1 MANKVKP
8 AEDFMSIRDL
18 VQLCLSKWYWFV
30 ISLVVTLSVA
40 VLYIKRTPSV
50 YTRTASILIKD
61 DTSGKSVSSNVADLE
76 EFGLFHTNTNVNNEI
91 IALQSPALMQN
102 VVKRLHL
109 DINYTVEGRLHEVV
123 LYGNALPVSVS
134 FPGLGDDAGAG
145 LTVRLLADRRVELSA
160 FSAGGEELTGQ
171 AACTAALGDTVAT
184 PVGPVVVQPTRYYR
198 GEYSF
203 PIVVTKSS
211 LYGVTRGYAAAL
223 TVGLR
228 DEKASVIDLS
238 ISDVSTQRGIRVGDS
253 REDVLAAYPEA
264 KSHSDRNP
272 SLNEENC
279 LWIAEDL
286 EADRGLAL
294 LLYRD
299 GYTVRHITLTRLL

>member
-61 DTSGKSVSSNVADLE
+61 ETSGKSVSSNVADLE

-123 LYGNALPVSVS
+123 LYGNALPVNVS

-160 FSAGGEELTGQ
+160 FSAGGEELPGQ

-184 PVGPVVVQPTRYYR
+184 PVGQVVVQPTRYYR

-238 ISDVSTQRGIRVGDS
+238 ISDVSTQRA
-253 REDVLAAYPEA
+253 EDVLNSREKHCYGQ
-264 KSHSDRNP
+264 H
-272 SLNEENC
+272 
-279 LWIAEDL
+279 IV
-286 EADRGLAL
+286 ADRRTPGG
-294 LLYRD
+294 YRA
-299 GYTVRHITLTRLL
+299 GIEPH

>member
-61 DTSGKSVSSNVADLE
+61 DTSGKSVSSDAASLS

-123 LYGNALPVSVS
+123 L
-134 FPGLGDDAGAG
+134 
-145 LTVRLLADRRVELSA
+145 
-160 FSAGGEELTGQ
+160 
-171 AACTAALGDTVAT
+171 
-184 PVGPVVVQPTRYYR
+184 
-198 GEYSF
+198 
-203 PIVVTKSS
+203 
-211 LYGVTRGYAAAL
+211 
-223 TVGLR
+223 
-228 DEKASVIDLS
+228 
-238 ISDVSTQRGIRVGDS
+238 
-253 REDVLAAYPEA
+253 
-264 KSHSDRNP
+264 
-272 SLNEENC
+272 
-279 LWIAEDL
+279 
-286 EADRGLAL
+286 
-294 LLYRD
+294 
-299 GYTVRHITLTRLL
+299 